1 MQSADVFAATKAHL
15 LPDKM
20 KIIAV
25 GDRKVIDSQIA
36 ALHLGPIGY
45 RTPDGRP
52 VPAQQAVK
60 MPIP

>member
-1 MQSADVFAATKAHL
+1 L
-15 LPDKM
+15 LNRRHRNGPRSV
-20 KIIAV
+20 AV

-36 ALHLGPIGY
+36 SLHLGPIGY

-60 MPIP
+60 MPVP